1 MIPFNVDP
9 FRRECLLNGWDDIG
23 LTLRRADIIR
33 DYEARRRIEQ
43 LLWLFA

>member
-1 MIPFNVDP
+1 MRYQLD
-9 FRRECLLNGWDDIG
+9 

-43 LLWLFA
+43 PWLFA